1 MTTGIVIGSILLAAD
16 QQFGV
21 EQLAVRTSSDLIDR
35 SGVEIDEQSTG
46 NMLAVA
52 GLSEEGLERAWVT
65 NIGGIGVGTA
75 IVSEAVLQEVAAGR
89 D

>member
-1 MTTGIVIGSILLAAD
+1 MTTGIVVGSILLAAD

-52 GLSEEGLERAWVT
+52 GLSEEGLERTWVT
-65 NIGGIGVGTA
+65 NVGGVGVGTA
-75 IVSEAVLQEVAAGR
+75 IVSEAVLQEVATGR